1 MLINS
6 QSMLLTSYNHY
17 SRNNALATK
26 SMERLSTGLRIN
38 KASDDA
44 AGLSVSEKMR
54 AQIRGLSQAERNVQ
68 DAKSLLDVA
77 DGATEQASNLLL
89 RLKELSVKGANETLS
104 EDDYKAIS
112 LEVNELV
119 DQFHESINKVT
130 FNGKGI
136 FDSMYNFSIAVDE
149 KGTAMQ
155 INFGYL
161 GTDGLGGNDTEG
173 IYRTMDDFRSGGAVE
188 IKSSKEAKDL
198 LSVVD
203 NVSKIVMTERTKI
216 GAKSN
221 RLDHTLNNLNNQIKN
236 ITNAESRIRDVDVAK
251 ETMELVKHQM
261 LADVSMA
268 MMAQG
273 MKNHQSVLMLLR

>member
-155 INFGYL
+155 INVAHIR
-161 GTDGLGGNDTEG
+161 E
-173 IYRTMDDFRSGGAVE
+173 RAVSGGWVDYAVF
-188 IKSSKEAKDL
+188 EAKPR
-198 LSVVD
+198 S
-203 NVSKIVMTERTKI
+203 MTSSPKGFRDD
-216 GAKSN
+216 
-221 RLDHTLNNLNNQIKN
+221 RPCW
-236 ITNAESRIRDVDVAK
+236 TNWPATRPSPSIR
-251 ETMELVKHQM
+251 
-261 LADVSMA
+261 S
-268 MMAQG
+268 
-273 MKNHQSVLMLLR
+273 